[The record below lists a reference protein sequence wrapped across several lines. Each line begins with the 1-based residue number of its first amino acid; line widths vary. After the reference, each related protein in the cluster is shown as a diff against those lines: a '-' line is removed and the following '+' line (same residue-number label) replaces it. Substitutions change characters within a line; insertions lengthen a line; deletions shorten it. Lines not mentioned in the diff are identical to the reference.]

1 MDGEGARAG
10 LLLDLSG
17 ATALRKQIIVN
28 SSQNL
33 VRVALLENGVLAEL
47 HLERST
53 DEAAAGN
60 IYKGRVLR
68 VLPGMQAAFVDIGLD
83 KAGFLHASD
92 VLGNSRDD
100 PDDEDTDLPREE
112 RASQEHLSI
121 EKRVKKGD
129 ELLVQMAK
137 EPMGSK
143 GARITSYV
151 SLPGKYV
158 VFTPT
163 GRQIGISRRISDE
176 RERRRLRDIV
186 ASARPKDG
194 GVIVRTSCQGLP
206 RQEIADD
213 LRSLEKLWN
222 DVRGKASRTQ
232 APALL
237 HSDLDVVLRSVRDM
251 LSTAVDEIV
260 LDSADDYARTKAF
273 VEDFMPAK
281 GGSVKLYEDL
291 EPIFDRHGV
300 EDQVSRAT
308 DPKVWLKSGGYLVID
323 QGEALTMIDVNTG
336 RFVGRTRN
344 QEETVLQT
352 NLEAVAEI
360 VSQLRM
366 RNIGGIIIL
375 DLIDMDDAGNR
386 RKVMETLEDAL
397 SRDKAR
403 TTILRI
409 SELGLVEMTRKRTR
423 ENLER
428 LVSSPCPHCGGRGRI
443 KSVATVGQ
451 EILRKIQRE
460 AARAQSRTGRIT
472 VRANRDV
479 IGYLYN
485 DEEDSIRGLQRK
497 TGRSVTLKVAEKYHQ
512 EQYDVVAG

>member
-1 MDGEGARAG
+1 
-10 LLLDLSG
+10 
-17 ATALRKQIIVN
+17 LRKQIIVN
-28 SSQNL
+28 SAQNL

-53 DEAAAGN
+53 DEAVAGN

-92 VLGNSRDD
+92 VLGAPPDE
-100 PDDEDTDLPREE
+100 DDEDAELAPEDRSP
-112 RASQEHLSI
+112 QVEHLPI
-121 EKRVKKGD
+121 EKRLRKGD
-129 ELLVQMAK
+129 ELIVQMAK

-143 GARITSYV
+143 GARITAYV

-158 VFTPT
+158 VYTPT
-163 GRQIGISRRISDE
+163 GRHLGISRRIADE

-186 ASARPKDG
+186 NGVRPSEG
-194 GVIVRTSCQGLP
+194 GFIVRTSCQG
-206 RQEIADD
+206 RSKGEITDD
-213 LRSLEKLWN
+213 IRALEKLWN
-222 DVRGKASRTQ
+222 DMKYKGNRTP

-251 LSTAVDEIV
+251 LSMEVDEIV
-260 LDSADDYARTKAF
+260 LDSADDYARTKSF
-273 VEDFMPAK
+273 VENFMPVK
-281 GGSVKLYEDL
+281 GRSVKLYEDL
-291 EPIFDRHGV
+291 EPVFDRYGV

-308 DPKVWLKSGGYLVID
+308 DSKVWLKSGGYLVID

-336 RFVGRTRN
+336 RFVGTTKS

-352 NLEAVAEI
+352 NLEAVLEI

-375 DLIDMDDAGNR
+375 DFIDMEDAASR
-386 RKVMETLEDAL
+386 RRVMETLEDAL

-428 LVSSPCPHCGGRGRI
+428 LISSPCPNCNGRGRI
-443 KSVATVGQ
+443 KSVTTIGQ

-460 AARAQSRTGRIT
+460 AAKSQSDTRRIT

-485 DEEDSIRGLQRK
+485 DEEDAIRGLQRR
-497 TGRSVTLKVAEKYHQ
+497 TGRAITLKVAEKYHQ

>member
-1 MDGEGARAG
+1 M
-10 LLLDLSG
+10 
-17 ATALRKQIIVN
+17 RKQIIVN
-28 SSQNL
+28 SAQNL

-47 HLERST
+47 HLERAT
-53 DEAAAGN
+53 DEAVAGN
-60 IYKGRVLR
+60 IYKGRALR

-92 VLGNSRDD
+92 VVGESGMDGDD
-100 PDDEDTDLPREE
+100 DDADIEDRPGPSE
-112 RASQEHLSI
+112 SIPI

-129 ELLVQMAK
+129 ELVVQMAK

-158 VFTPT
+158 VYTPT
-163 GRQIGISRRISDE
+163 GRHLGISRRIGDE

-186 ASARPKDG
+186 NAARPSEG
-194 GVIVRTSCQGLP
+194 GIIVRTSCQG
-206 RQEIADD
+206 RSRDEIADD
-213 LRSLEKLWN
+213 IRALHKLWA
-222 DVRGKASRTQ
+222 DVRQKASRTP

-251 LSTAVDEIV
+251 LSVQVDEIV
-260 LDSADDYARTKAF
+260 LDSADDHHRTRDF
-273 VEDFMPAK
+273 VADFMPAK
-281 GGSVKLYEDL
+281 AQAVKLYEDL
-291 EPIFDRHGV
+291 EPIFDRYSV

-308 DPKVWLKSGGYLVID
+308 DSKVWLKSGGYLVID
-323 QGEALTMIDVNTG
+323 QGEALTMVDVNTG
-336 RFVGRTRN
+336 RFVGTRN

-352 NLEAVAEI
+352 NLEAVVEI

-375 DLIDMDDAGNR
+375 DLIDMEDAGNR
-386 RKVMETLEDAL
+386 RRVMEMLEDAL

-428 LVSSPCPHCGGRGRI
+428 LVSSPCSYCGGRGRV
-443 KSVATVGQ
+443 KSVSTIGQ

-460 AARAQSRTGRIT
+460 AARANGDARRIT

-485 DEEDSIRGLQRK
+485 DEEDSIRGLQRR
-497 TGRSVTLKVAEKYHQ
+497 TGRNITLKVAEKYHQ

>member
-1 MDGEGARAG
+1 
-10 LLLDLSG
+10 
-17 ATALRKQIIVN
+17 LRKQIIVN

-53 DEAAAGN
+53 DEAVAGN

-92 VLGNSRDD
+92 VLGAPAD
-100 PDDEDTDLPREE
+100 DDEDAEVAPEDRGPQTDHQP
-112 RASQEHLSI
+112 I
-121 EKRVKKGD
+121 EKRLRKGD
-129 ELLVQMAK
+129 ELIVQMAK

-143 GARITSYV
+143 GARITAYV

-163 GRQIGISRRISDE
+163 GRHVGISRRIGDE

-186 ASARPKDG
+186 NTARPSEG
-194 GVIVRTSCQGLP
+194 GIIVRTSCQGLSKG
-206 RQEIADD
+206 EITDD
-213 LRSLEKLWN
+213 VRALEKLWN
-222 DVRGKASRTQ
+222 DIKHKGARIA

-251 LSTAVDEIV
+251 LSTEVDEIV

-273 VEDFMPAK
+273 VENFMPAK
-281 GGSVKLYEDL
+281 GRSVKLYEDL
-291 EPIFDRHGV
+291 EPVFDRYGV

-308 DPKVWLKSGGYLVID
+308 DSKVWLKSGGYLVID

-336 RFVGRTRN
+336 RFVGTTKN

-352 NLEAVAEI
+352 NLEAVLEI

-375 DLIDMDDAGNR
+375 DLIDMEDAANR
-386 RKVMETLEDAL
+386 RRVMETLEDAL

-428 LVSSPCPHCGGRGRI
+428 LISSPCPNCNGRGRI
-443 KSVATVGQ
+443 KSVTTIGQ

-460 AARAQSRTGRIT
+460 AAKSHSDTRRIT

-485 DEEDSIRGLQRK
+485 DEEDSIRGLQRR
-497 TGRSVTLKVAEKYHQ
+497 TGRAITLKVAEKYHQ

>member
-1 MDGEGARAG
+1 
-10 LLLDLSG
+10 
-17 ATALRKQIIVN
+17 LRKQIIVN

-53 DEAAAGN
+53 DEAVAGN

-92 VLGNSRDD
+92 VLGASRDD
-100 PDDEDTDLPREE
+100 EDDDEEADVAPED
-112 RASQEHLSI
+112 RAPQMEHVPI
-121 EKRVKKGD
+121 EKRLRKGD
-129 ELLVQMAK
+129 EVVVQMAK

-143 GARITSYV
+143 GARITAYV

-158 VFTPT
+158 VYTPT
-163 GRQIGISRRISDE
+163 GRHLGISRRIGDE

-186 ASARPKDG
+186 NAARPSEG
-194 GVIVRTSCQGLP
+194 GIIVRTSCQGLSKA
-206 RQEIADD
+206 EITDD
-213 LRSLEKLWN
+213 IRALEKLWN
-222 DVRGKASRTQ
+222 DVKHKGNRTA

-251 LSTAVDEIV
+251 LSVHVDEIV

-273 VEDFMPAK
+273 VEGFMPAK
-281 GGSVKLYEDL
+281 GRSVRLYEDL
-291 EPIFDRHGV
+291 EPIFDRYGV

-308 DPKVWLKSGGYLVID
+308 DSKVWLKSGGYLVID

-336 RFVGRTRN
+336 RFVGTTKN

-352 NLEAVAEI
+352 NLEAVLEI

-375 DLIDMDDAGNR
+375 DLIDMEDAGNR
-386 RKVMETLEDAL
+386 RRVMETLEDAL

-428 LVSSPCPHCGGRGRI
+428 LISSPCPNCNGRGRI
-443 KSVATVGQ
+443 KSVTTIGQ

-460 AARAQSRTGRIT
+460 AAKSQSDMRRIT

-485 DEEDSIRGLQRK
+485 DEEDSIRGLQRR
-497 TGRSVTLKVAEKYHQ
+497 TGRAITLKVAEKYHQ

>member
-1 MDGEGARAG
+1 
-10 LLLDLSG
+10 
-17 ATALRKQIIVN
+17 LRKQIIVN

-53 DEAAAGN
+53 DEAVAGN

-92 VLGNSRDD
+92 VLGAPRD
-100 PDDEDTDLPREE
+100 DDEDADVAPEDRGP
-112 RASQEHLSI
+112 QPDHQPI
-121 EKRVKKGD
+121 EKRLRKGD
-129 ELLVQMAK
+129 ELIVQMAK

-143 GARITSYV
+143 GARITAYV

-163 GRQIGISRRISDE
+163 GRHVGISRRIGDE

-186 ASARPKDG
+186 NAARPSEG
-194 GVIVRTSCQGLP
+194 GIIVRTSCQGLSKG
-206 RQEIADD
+206 EITDD
-213 LRSLEKLWN
+213 IRGLEKLWN
-222 DVRGKASRTQ
+222 DIKHKGTRTP

-237 HSDLDVVLRSVRDM
+237 HSDLDVVLRSIRDM
-251 LSTAVDEIV
+251 LSPQVDEIV

-273 VEDFMPAK
+273 VESFMPAK
-281 GGSVKLYEDL
+281 GRSVKLYEDL
-291 EPIFDRHGV
+291 EPVFDRYGV

-308 DPKVWLKSGGYLVID
+308 DSKVWLKSGGYLVID
-323 QGEALTMIDVNTG
+323 QGEALTMVDVNTG
-336 RFVGRTRN
+336 RFVGTTKN

-352 NLEAVAEI
+352 NLEAVLEI

-375 DLIDMDDAGNR
+375 DLIDMEDAANR
-386 RKVMETLEDAL
+386 RRVMETLEDAL

-428 LVSSPCPHCGGRGRI
+428 LISAPCPNCNGRGRI
-443 KSVATVGQ
+443 KSVTTIGQ

-460 AARAQSRTGRIT
+460 AAKSNTDTRRIT

-485 DEEDSIRGLQRK
+485 DEEDSIRGLQRR
-497 TGRSVTLKVAEKYHQ
+497 TGRAITLKVAEKYHQ

>member
-1 MDGEGARAG
+1 
-10 LLLDLSG
+10 
-17 ATALRKQIIVN
+17 LRKQIIVN

-53 DEAAAGN
+53 DEAVAGN

-92 VLGNSRDD
+92 VLGAAK
-100 PDDEDTDLPREE
+100 DEDVEDDDVSPEDRIPQT
-112 RASQEHLSI
+112 EHLPI
-121 EKRVKKGD
+121 EKRLRKGD
-129 ELLVQMAK
+129 ELIVQMAK

-143 GARITSYV
+143 GARITAYV

-158 VFTPT
+158 VYTPT
-163 GRQIGISRRISDE
+163 GRHLGISRRIGDE

-186 ASARPKDG
+186 NAARPSEG
-194 GVIVRTSCQGLP
+194 GIIVRTSCQGLSKA
-206 RQEIADD
+206 EITDD
-213 LRSLEKLWN
+213 IRALEKLWN
-222 DVRGKASRTQ
+222 DVKHKGSRTP

-251 LSTAVDEIV
+251 LSGEVDEIV
-260 LDSADDYARTKAF
+260 LDSADDYARTKSF
-273 VEDFMPAK
+273 VENFMPAK
-281 GGSVKLYEDL
+281 GRSVKLYEDL
-291 EPIFDRHGV
+291 EPIFDRYGV

-308 DPKVWLKSGGYLVID
+308 DSKVWLKSGGYLVID
-323 QGEALTMIDVNTG
+323 QGEALTMVDVNTG
-336 RFVGRTRN
+336 RFVGTTKS

-352 NLEAVAEI
+352 NLEAVLEI

-375 DLIDMDDAGNR
+375 DLIDMEDAANR
-386 RKVMETLEDAL
+386 RRVMETLEDAL

-428 LVSSPCPHCGGRGRI
+428 LISSPCPNCNGRGRI
-443 KSVATVGQ
+443 KSVTTIGQ

-460 AARAQSRTGRIT
+460 AAKSQSDTRRIT

-485 DEEDSIRGLQRK
+485 DEEDSIRGLQRR
-497 TGRSVTLKVAEKYHQ
+497 TGRAITLKVAEKYHQ